1 MLYTAVIAETK
12 FLCESIAPFGGPVV
26 PLVYENVKQSSS
38 FVLNC
43 S

>member
-1 MLYTAVIAETK
+1 MLSKAAKNEVK

-43 S
+43 Y